1 MAEYI
6 LYCLE
11 GHGVVRCESLTA
23 DSDEAA
29 IAEALR
35 LQGSNAA
42 ELWCGARRVKEFAAI
57 NAPQV
62 PPPTS
67 V

>member
-6 LYCLE
+6 LYCFE
-11 GHGVVRCESLTA
+11 GTGIVRCESLTA

-29 IAEALR
+29 ITESLR
-35 LQGSNAA
+35 LQGSHAA
-42 ELWCGARRVKEFAAI
+42 ELWCGARRVMTFAPI
-57 NAPQV
+57 STPQA
-62 PPPTS
+62 PPPAS